1 MSDQEIASEL
11 KALEAARVRE
21 PSSSVGWITKVL
33 IAAAVFAIALIISD
47 FVADKTIDPTT
58 ATIPKMERG
67 AVIQNYQRVNSQKA
81 NLGINPQGQPIQYV
95 KAPRMVNE
103 MPPTMPPSPR

>member
-21 PSSSVGWITKVL
+21 PDNSASWIIKVL
-33 IAAAVFAIALIISD
+33 VAAAVFAIALIISD

-58 ATIPKMERG
+58 ATTPQMERG
-67 AVIQNYQRVNSQKA
+67 AVLQNYQRVNSRKP
-81 NLGINPQGQPIQYV
+81 NIGINPEGQPIQYV

-103 MPPTMPPSPR
+103 MPPTTPPSPR